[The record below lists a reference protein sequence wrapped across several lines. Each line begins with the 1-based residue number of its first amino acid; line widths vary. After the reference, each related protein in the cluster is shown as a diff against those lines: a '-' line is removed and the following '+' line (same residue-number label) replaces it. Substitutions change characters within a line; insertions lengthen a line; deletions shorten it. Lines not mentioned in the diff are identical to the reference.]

1 VLYLCLLKDKT
12 KMQLFKNNQKG
23 FALLHILPA
32 FVLVAAIA
40 FVGGSVYQA
49 QVKKRDAARQ
59 SSATEDAKKLAELS
73 AQKDE
78 APAEEEKVE
87 VPSAAE
93 EQKPVAT
100 APAPKPTTTT
110 KTTPKPSYTTVNIS
124 NHNIVVDE
132 DNVTITLTLP
142 SAYTGVCATKVKLL
156 PNYDQYEYKEAS
168 FSNTNT
174 CSVTFSKATLLSKGT
189 SWKAFPSWRNSDY
202 TVKGG
207 YDGFDF
213 NL

>member
-1 VLYLCLLKDKT
+1 
-12 KMQLFKNNQKG
+12 MQLFKNNQKG

-59 SSATEDAKKLAELS
+59 SAATEDAKKLAELS

-87 VPSAAE
+87 VPAAAE

-100 APAPKPTTTT
+100 APAPKPTTTTT